1 MAGGTVHAGAIS
13 ASTKAAVAV
22 ASGICAGAAPPAF
35 GLSSLEGLNLEGPIS
50 SSGPGS
56 LEGLISSSRGDGPL
70 NFSRVRGSGRAPVFN
85 EFRRSSNRNSPR
97 GGGMRHPTDQGSV
110 AIGSAKRSSCFSGLT
125 RPSG

>member
-1 MAGGTVHAGAIS
+1 MAGGTVHNGATS

-22 ASGICAGAAPPAF
+22 ASGICAGAVPPAF

-56 LEGLISSSRGDGPL
+56 LEGLISSSRGAGPL
-70 NFSRVRGSGRAPVFN
+70 SSSRVRGSDQAPGSN

-97 GGGMRHPTDQGSV
+97 VGGMRHPTDQGSV
-110 AIGSAKRSSCFSGLT
+110 AIGSAKRWSRFSGLT
-125 RPSG
+125 R